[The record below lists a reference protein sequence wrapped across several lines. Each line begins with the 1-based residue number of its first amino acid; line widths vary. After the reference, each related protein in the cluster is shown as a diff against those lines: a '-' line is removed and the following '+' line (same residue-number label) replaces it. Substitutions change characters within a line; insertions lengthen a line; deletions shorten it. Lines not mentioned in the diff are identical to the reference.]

1 MAGRRGLCARGGP
14 VQPHGRG
21 QGAGRVARA
30 AARSACARNLARGG
44 VGRFHRRG
52 QCGAGD
58 VCAGNSRRPS
68 GRGPLGG
75 ICAALA
81 STEARWAVFLPVD
94 LPLLPSSLVRHLLVR
109 ARASERSVTLV
120 SLAGF
125 GQTFPA
131 VLDKALL
138 PLLRA
143 ELDAGRGGCFSAF
156 NAAAAALGQSVDM
169 VPAETLA
176 ETGQVAHPE
185 GVPAA
190 SWFFNINSGEDLLRA
205 EALLPGGT
213 RRL

>member
-1 MAGRRGLCARGGP
+1 MGADKAL
-14 VQPHGRG
+14 VELRG
-21 QGAGRVARA
+21 QPLVAHALEILRGAGLA
-30 AARSACARNLARGG
+30 ASIAGASAAL
-44 VGRFHRRG
+44 
-52 QCGAGD
+52 GAFAPVIQDAHPGL
-58 VCAGNSRRPS
+58 
-68 GRGPLGG
+68 GPLGG

-109 ARASERSVTLV
+109 ARASERSVTLA